1 MLNVRVG
8 SVDSVGVGRVGIG
21 SVGDDSIS
29 GSPVAAI
36 VLVFDVALADGI
48 DKVSDDMNDFVVA
61 CIVVVVFAEL
71 GVGDVWFRINVTCA
85 VDVIFVAA
93 EPAVVADTTVSTEAE
108 APVAAETVI
117 VFVAEN
123 AVVVDVAATAV
134 VVVVVKPA
142 VVLLHKELLLWL

>member
-1 MLNVRVG
+1 LLNVRVG

-61 CIVVVVFAEL
+61 CIVVVVFVE
-71 GVGDVWFRINVTCA
+71 
-85 VDVIFVAA
+85 
-93 EPAVVADTTVSTEAE
+93 
-108 APVAAETVI
+108 
-117 VFVAEN
+117 
-123 AVVVDVAATAV
+123 
-134 VVVVVKPA
+134 KPS
-142 VVLLHKELLLWL
+142 